1 MSLLGDKCSRC
12 GQRRTRREYEG
23 LPTCESCEQMI
34 EAKVKAAKEQVR
46 KCPIDQADMG
56 KEIIL
61 NLVVDRC
68 PSCRGVWLDG
78 GELEQM
84 KGSIEAGLAQDLI
97 RGMSFRAF

>member
-1 MSLLGDKCSRC
+1 MALLGDKCSRC

-34 EAKVKAAKEQVR
+34 EAKVKAANEQTR
-46 KCPIDQADMG
+46 RCPIDQADMG

-68 PSCRGVWLDG
+68 PSCSGVWLDG

-84 KGSIEAGLAQDLI
+84 KGSIAAGLTTDLI
-97 RGMSFRAF
+97 RGMSGMPF

>member
-23 LPTCESCEQMI
+23 LPTCESCEQLI
-34 EAKVKAAKEQVR
+34 EAKVKAAKEQTR
-46 KCPIDQADMG
+46 QCPIDQADMG

-97 RGMSFRAF
+97 RGMAITPF